1 MEAVFLTFNPYI
13 GRDAQIFGVEEH
25 RLVGGR
31 GDGMRLFEVTTGGGL
46 SMTLAADRCLDVY
59 RLSFRGVNLGYFSA
73 SGYVAPAYF
82 DQKGD
87 GFLNSFTGGF
97 LTTCGLTHMGASSM
111 DGEEALGL
119 HGPIGGTPAEDVA
132 AYVENDEIVVRGTV
146 YQARQFADKLRLDR
160 KITAPVGGSTFTITD
175 MVTNF
180 GDRVSPLMVLYHMN
194 FGYPLLDEDAV
205 ISVNSTRV
213 VPRNAHAAEDIET
226 WNRAAK
232 PTPGFEE
239 QCYFHFFENEARARV
254 ENEKLHVAAELSFD
268 VGVLRQMTQWKMMG
282 VRDYVMGLEPG
293 TNDPDGRAA
302 ARKSSTL
309 RLLAPGESVTM
320 AVHVKAEAI

>member
-1 MEAVFLTFNPYI
+1 MEAVFFMFNPYI
-13 GRDAQIFGVEEH
+13 GRDSQLYGVEEH

-31 GDGMRLFEVTTGGGL
+31 GDGMRLFELTTGGGL

-73 SGYVAPAYF
+73 SGYVHPAYF
-82 DQKGD
+82 DKAKD
-87 GFLNSFTGGF
+87 GFLDSFTGGF

-132 AYVENDEIVVRGTV
+132 AYVENGEIVVRGTV
-146 YQARQFADKLRLDR
+146 YQARQFSDKLRLDR
-160 KITAPVGGSTFTITD
+160 VIKAPVGGSAFTITD
-175 MVTNF
+175 TVTNF
-180 GDRVSPLMVLYHMN
+180 GDRQSPLMVLYHMN
-194 FGYPLLDEDAV
+194 FGYPLLDEHAL
-205 ISVNSTRV
+205 IRVNSTKV
-213 VPRNAHAAEDIET
+213 VARNARAAEGLNT
-226 WNRAAK
+226 WNRALA

-239 QCYFHFFENEARARV
+239 QCYFHFFDGEARARV
-254 ENEKLHVAAELSFD
+254 ENQKLGIAAELSFD
-268 VGVLRQMTQWKMMG
+268 AGVLSQMTQWKMMG

-302 ARKSSTL
+302 ARAAGTL
-309 RLLAPGESVTM
+309 RTLAPGESAQM
-320 AVHVKAEAI
+320 AVRVKAEDL